1 MVKFTEVKSPTRLSG
16 KISTLIS
23 KHSRQCRDPC
33 PLCPAIAEVNQ
44 EHCARAK
51 QIKAELKKNQKLQ
64 STLKHLQRKIRAID
78 AGLAFIDTAN
88 KDLRTALSCDMF
100 PVDKLDQLQ
109 TLIDHTETIVNEA
122 KLISSDSKIS
132 GPTNSLLK
140 QN

>member
-1 MVKFTEVKSPTRLSG
+1 M
-16 KISTLIS
+16 
-23 KHSRQCRDPC
+23 

-88 KDLRTALSCDMF
+88 KDLRTILSCDMF